1 MRGRTGA
8 IRQQALKKADF
19 NAAERHGKRLDVM
32 GPARRVRDVPPLV
45 HGSLDLSEALEK
57 HMQGVQ
63 QQGKTEALHMLVQ
76 YPTDLGFGDDPE
88 KRQRA
93 MLSHAVRFA
102 NKYHGG
108 DAVFAARYDRD
119 EEGQHTVD
127 VFLMPR
133 YDFTYKDGR
142 TIKRAAVSKFSK
154 EQARA
159 RSADLLDPGEKL
171 HPESPIMQGRA
182 LQAAWHE
189 YLRDDLNLGNLVQA
203 PNRKK
208 VRSRDRL
215 EPEELALQRKKT
227 DVEADALM
235 MRAKAREEART
246 EADAIIAKA
255 KRQVVEALGAIDA
268 RKAAVEA
275 REQALAR
282 DAAIL
287 AAARRIE
294 GRPDPQIESI
304 VDRAKIRRR
313 GQDQQGG

>member
-32 GPARRVRDVPPLV
+32 GPARRVRDDPPLV
-45 HGSLDLSEALEK
+45 YGSLDLADALEK
-57 HMQGVQ
+57 HMAGVQ
-63 QQGKTEALHMLVQ
+63 QQGETEAIHMLVQ
-76 YPTDLGFGDDPE
+76 YPTDLKFGVDPD
-88 KRQRA
+88 KTKRA
-93 MLSHAVRFA
+93 MLNHAVKFA

-142 TIKRAAVSKFSK
+142 TAKRAAVSKFSK
-154 EQARA
+154 QQARA
-159 RSADLLDPGEKL
+159 RSADLIEPGEKL

-189 YLRDDLNLGNLVQA
+189 YLRDDCRLGDFVQA
-203 PNRKK
+203 PDRKK
-208 VRSRDRL
+208 IRTKDRL

-227 DVEADALM
+227 EVEADALM

-246 EADAIIAKA
+246 EADSIIAKA
-255 KRQVVEALGAIDA
+255 KRQVVEALEAIDA

-275 REQALAR
+275 REQAVAR

-304 VDRAKIRRR
+304 VDRARSRRR
-313 GQDQQGG
+313 PVQDQH